1 MPKLK
6 LRPHDIAFDKLKHD
20 LFERRYEI
28 CTAAKGIIERVIRTG
43 TERPIDDLELLAMRI
58 KLDEGRFF
66 FPPKPVALFETIDQL
81 TTQHEVARMSWERD
95 NDNDAIRVRQGDV
108 MGDAI
113 AKLSE
118 IHRQFPKLMQAKW
131 SSRNL
136 PHRIGTSCSRLQWHM
151 TLLSPTALPLK
162 GRSERG
168 QLGDGCSSLGV
179 ELSKICR
186 SCIMA
191 A

>member
-1 MPKLK
+1 MGHTGEDVMVCWLDIARALASPLATVVGAGAAVYVTWSIGKAQV
-6 LRPHDIAFDKLKHD
+6 RIAEAQAQTARAQRDIAFDKLKHD

-28 CTAAKGIIERVIRTG
+28 YTAAKGIMECVIRTG

-81 TTQHEVARMSWERD
+81 TMQHEVARMSLERD
-95 NDNDAIRVRQGDV
+95 NDNDAIRVRQGDA

-118 IHRQFPKLMQAKW
+118 IHRQFPKLMQAEMEF
-131 SSRNL
+131 SQL
-136 PHRIGTSCSRLQWHM
+136 
-151 TLLSPTALPLK
+151 TAPD
-162 GRSERG
+162 R
-168 QLGDGCSSLGV
+168 D
-179 ELSKICR
+179 
-186 SCIMA
+186 
-191 A
+191 